1 MVARTFYAA
10 KAMRHPIY
18 RTRMLQAGDVVEM
31 SGPLGPAFL
40 KMGILTDKAPRR
52 AKAETAEAP
61 NLNHKTKAELA
72 KLAGLTATEAKK
84 LTKADIIAKI
94 EG

>member
-1 MVARTFYAA
+1 MVAKTFYAT

-52 AKAETAEAP
+52 AAPKVEATPAEPKAEAKAEAP
-61 NLNHKTKAELA
+61 KPKAKAAARKRTRKT
-72 KLAGLTATEAKK
+72 TKK
-84 LTKADIIAKI
+84 
-94 EG
+94 